1 MTMTFEAIINWY
13 ESAHKLSTEKLQE
26 LHLEGLQSFPSDHTV
41 TRAYNFARDVK
52 GANADKR

>member
-1 MTMTFEAIINWY
+1 MTFEAIINWY